1 MLTKIRLIAKD
12 LDKAIKIADDLIST
26 LELAENSNSSD
37 AEVHRELRFIQTHLP
52 NLSVM
57 KNEKDMAYYFINSII
72 NFKISIPEALETV
85 KQVRDDF
92 VESRKLIN
100 L

>member
-1 MLTKIRLIAKD
+1 
-12 LDKAIKIADDLIST
+12 
-26 LELAENSNSSD
+26 
-37 AEVHRELRFIQTHLP
+37 
-52 NLSVM
+52 M